1 MKWLTTPHELYIS
14 SEFRGL
20 REQLMHERV
29 NEEGLLICEHCGKP
43 ILRGYECIAH
53 HVIEVT
59 QSNLNDVAI
68 TLNPDNIKLVHHHC
82 HNEIHDRFGYAF
94 KRVYLVWGAPCS
106 GKTSFVMQ
114 SKGRNDL
121 IIDMDAIWQAITG
134 GSKYDKPDALRT
146 QAFAVRDCLLDSVK
160 TRAGKWA
167 TAYYVTTEPRKA
179 ARDRLCAKLG
189 AEPLYIPCT
198 REEALERLA
207 SDPEREGF
215 EHQWAEYINNFFDNM
230 EEDAS

>member
-1 MKWLTTPHELYIS
+1 MKWLTTPHELYVS
-14 SEFRGL
+14 GEFRSL
-20 REQLMHERV
+20 RAQLMHERT

-43 ILRGYECIAH
+43 ILKDYECIAH

-59 QSNLNDVAI
+59 INNLNDPAV
-68 TLNPDNIKLVHHHC
+68 TLNPANIKLVHHHC
-82 HNEIHDRFGYAF
+82 HNVIHDRFGYSL

-114 SKGRNDL
+114 NKGRNDL

-179 ARDRLCAKLG
+179 ARDRMCAKLG

-198 REEALERLA
+198 KGEALERLA
-207 SDPEREGF
+207 NDPERACCVV
-215 EHQWAEYINNFFDNM
+215 QWAEYINNFFDNV
-230 EEDAS
+230 EVD

>member
-14 SEFRGL
+14 GDFRAI
-20 REQLMHERV
+20 RAQLMHERV
-29 NEEGLLICEHCGKP
+29 NENGELICEHCGKP
-43 ILRGYECIAH
+43 ILKDYECIAH

-59 QSNLNDVAI
+59 QNNINNPEI
-68 TLNPDNIKLVHHHC
+68 TLNPANIKLVHHKC
-82 HNEIHDRFGYAF
+82 HNIIHDRFGYSF

-106 GKTSFVMQ
+106 GKTTFVMQ
-114 SKGRNDL
+114 NKGRNDF

-167 TAYYVTTEPRKA
+167 TAYYVTTEPRRA
-179 ARDRLCAKLG
+179 ARDRLCTKLG

-198 REEALERLA
+198 KTEALERLKND
-207 SDPEREGF
+207 SERADVIT
-215 EHQWAEYINNFFDNM
+215 QWTEYINNFFENV
-230 EEDAS
+230 EV

>member
-1 MKWLTTPHELYIS
+1 MRWLTTQHELYVS

-20 REQLMHERV
+20 REQLMHERI
-29 NEEGLLICEHCGKP
+29 NAEGLLICEHCGKP
-43 ILRGYECIAH
+43 IINDYECIAH
-53 HVIEVT
+53 HVVEVT
-59 QSNLNDVAI
+59 ESNLNDVSI
-68 TLNPDNIKLVHHHC
+68 TLNPANIKLVHHKC
-82 HNEIHDRFGYAF
+82 HNIIHKRFGYTC

-106 GKTSFVMQ
+106 GKTSFVLQ
-114 SKGRNDL
+114 SKERNDL

-160 TRAGKWA
+160 TRAGKWS
-167 TAYYVTTEPRKA
+167 TAYYVTTEPRRA

-198 REEALERLA
+198 KAEALERLA
-207 SDPEREGF
+207 KDAERQDVQQQWQDYIEKWFADF
-215 EHQWAEYINNFFDNM
+215 EE
-230 EEDAS
+230 

>member
-1 MKWLTTPHELYIS
+1 MRWLTTPHELYVS

-20 REQLMHERV
+20 REQLMQERV
-29 NEEGLLICEHCGKP
+29 NFEGVLICEHCGKP
-43 ILRGYECIAH
+43 ILHDYECIAH

-59 QSNLNDVAI
+59 LNNLNDAAI

-82 HNEIHDRFGYAF
+82 HNIIHDRFGYSY

-106 GKTSFVMQ
+106 GKNSFVMQ
-114 SKGRNDL
+114 NKGRNDL
-121 IIDMDAIWQAITG
+121 IIDIDLIWQAITG
-134 GSKYDKPDALRT
+134 GMKYDKPDPLRA
-146 QAFAVRDCLLDSVK
+146 QAFAVRDCLLDNVK

-167 TAYYVTTEPRKA
+167 TAYYITTEPRRA

-198 REEALERLA
+198 KAEALERLA
-207 SDPEREGF
+207 KDTERQEVQQEWQGYIEKWFADF
-215 EHQWAEYINNFFDNM
+215 EE
-230 EEDAS
+230 

>member
-1 MKWLTTPHELYIS
+1 MKWLTTPHELYTS
-14 SEFRGL
+14 GEFRGL
-20 REQLMHERV
+20 RAQLMAERV
-29 NEEGLLICEHCGKP
+29 NSDGLLICEHCGRP
-43 ILRGYECIAH
+43 ILKDFECIAH

-59 QSNLNDVAI
+59 LANLNDAAI
-68 TLNPDNIKLVHHHC
+68 TLNPDNIKLVHHKC
-82 HNEIHDRFGYAF
+82 HNIIHDRFGYSV

-114 SKGRNDL
+114 NKGRNDF
-121 IIDMDAIWQAITG
+121 IIDMDAIWRAITG
-134 GSKYDKPDALRT
+134 GEKYDKPDALRT
-146 QAFAVRDCLLDSVK
+146 QAFAVRDSLLDTVK

-198 REEALERLA
+198 RDEALDRLA
-207 SDPEREGF
+207 RDPERAAYVV
-215 EHQWAEYINNFFDNM
+215 QWAEYINNFFDNV
-230 EEDAS
+230 EVDA

>member
-14 SEFRGL
+14 SEFRSL

-29 NEEGLLICEHCGKP
+29 NDEGLLICEHCGKP
-43 ILRGYECIAH
+43 ILKGYECIAH

-59 QSNLNDVAI
+59 LSNLNDPAI
-68 TLNPDNIKLVHHHC
+68 TLNPANIKLVHHHC
-82 HNEIHDRFGYAF
+82 HNIIHDRFGYSF
-94 KRVYLVWGAPCS
+94 KRVYVVWGSPCS

-114 SKGRNDL
+114 NKGRNDL

-134 GSKYDKPDALRT
+134 GNKYDKPDALRT

-160 TRAGKWA
+160 TRAGRWA
-167 TAYYVTTEPRKA
+167 TAYFITTEPRKA
-179 ARDRLCAKLG
+179 ARDRLCMKLG

-198 REEALERLA
+198 RAEALERLA
-207 SDPEREGF
+207 RDPERAGF
-215 EHQWAEYINNFFDNM
+215 EQQWAEYINNFFDNM
-230 EEDAS
+230 EVD